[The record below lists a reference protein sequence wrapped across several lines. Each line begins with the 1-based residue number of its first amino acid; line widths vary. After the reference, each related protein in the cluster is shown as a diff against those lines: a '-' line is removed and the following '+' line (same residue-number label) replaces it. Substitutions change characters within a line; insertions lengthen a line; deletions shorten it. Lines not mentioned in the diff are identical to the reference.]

1 MKTPIFIKID
11 GDIFN
16 VSNIQALSYED
27 KKNELGNDRGV
38 YILHIY
44 MKDDIGTM
52 HKMYADRNMRNEAF
66 IKASDQLARFSIC
79 KIKKF

>member
-38 YILHIY
+38 YMLHIY
-44 MKDDIGTM
+44 MKMILELFWNDND
-52 HKMYADRNMRNEAF
+52 N
-66 IKASDQLARFSIC
+66 RF
-79 KIKKF
+79 

>member
-1 MKTPIFIKID
+1 MKIPIFIKID

-16 VSNIQALSYED
+16 VSNIQALSYD
-27 KKNELGNDRGV
+27 DRGV
-38 YILHIY
+38 YMLHIY